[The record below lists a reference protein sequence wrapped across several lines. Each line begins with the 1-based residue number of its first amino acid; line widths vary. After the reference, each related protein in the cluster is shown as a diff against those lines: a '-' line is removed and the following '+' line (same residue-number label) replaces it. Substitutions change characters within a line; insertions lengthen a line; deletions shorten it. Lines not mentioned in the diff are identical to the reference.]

1 MICVSCVS
9 YGVDSVFVW
18 VKSILCFMWLFL
30 SLAMLGVYLSS
41 YASHSCIECVFIVA
55 FLQDGDL
62 TPMIVARYLH
72 RYNDDTRPAM
82 SMESFCYQCNSNF
95 FPRSCY
101 GF

>member
-1 MICVSCVS
+1 MH
-9 YGVDSVFVW
+9 
-18 VKSILCFMWLFL
+18 CFHYV
-30 SLAMLGVYLSS
+30 LAGATCSNGMVRRCTVISGCIECLAIIGVYLSS
-41 YASHSCIECVFIVA
+41 YASDSCIVCVFIVA

-82 SMESFCYQCNSNF
+82 SMESFCYQCNSKF
-95 FPRSCY
+95 LPRSCY